1 MFLRAFIFSF
11 YKKFQFIIS
20 KATLLFIL
28 YYFIIHLTSQLFEI
42 KKIKN
47 KKSQLLFYHI
57 TCGDYFCARPR
68 GAVVTKAQDPTSK
81 ENPPTCCLISCE
93 TKGVVYH

>member
-11 YKKFQFIIS
+11 YKKFHFIIS

-28 YYFIIHLTSQLFEI
+28 YYFIIQLTSQLFEI
-42 KKIKN
+42 KKK

-57 TCGDYFCARPR
+57 TCGDHFCARPR
-68 GAVVTKAQDPTSK
+68 GAVVTKA
-81 ENPPTCCLISCE
+81 
-93 TKGVVYH
+93 

>member
-11 YKKFQFIIS
+11 YEKFHFIIS

-42 KKIKN
+42 KK
-47 KKSQLLFYHI
+47 KKKHLNFYFIILHVETIFAQGQEVQL
-57 TCGDYFCARPR
+57 
-68 GAVVTKAQDPTSK
+68 
-81 ENPPTCCLISCE
+81 
-93 TKGVVYH
+93 